1 MTPAPAAGR
10 GGAHPVRH
18 ISRDHAYVVD
28 ELKRIALIVAFIV
41 VGLGITAF
49 LR

>member
-18 ISRDHAYVVD
+18 IARDHAYVVD
-28 ELKRIALIVAFIV
+28 ELKRIALIMAFIV
-41 VGLGITAF
+41 AGLAITAV